1 MDKKDYM
8 SYPEGLKELARDLEL
23 PFESPEQREAYLWSV
38 IDGLIKM

>member
-1 MDKKDYM
+1 MEEKDYM
-8 SYPEGLKELARDLEL
+8 SYPQGLKNLAEDLDL